1 MRVFKKWCTP
11 IVQKK
16 GLGFQNPKIKG
27 CTGFPKVP
35 TVTQCFHSFPPKV
48 ALDTNFAHDDD
59 GDDVWGL
66 CGLSVESLWSQCGL
80 SGLKT
85 NKVYTSM
92 QTQKVSVEAQW
103 PSRRSSLNRKFG
115 AQRLFEGA
123 QIGSMSIL
131 NPECLWY
138 PGNVG
143 SHKWYVAF
151 TSCPQVPGVCN

>member
-16 GLGFQNPKIKG
+16 GLGFQNPKIRG
-27 CTGFPKVP
+27 CTGFQKVP

-85 NKVYTSM
+85 NKV
-92 QTQKVSVEAQW
+92 SV
-103 PSRRSSLNRKFG
+103 
-115 AQRLFEGA
+115 
-123 QIGSMSIL
+123 
-131 NPECLWY
+131 
-138 PGNVG
+138 
-143 SHKWYVAF
+143 HKHAN
-151 TSCPQVPGVCN
+151 TKGVCGGPMAKQALFVESDIRRAAPF